1 MTTLLDDS
9 LQFVLE
15 VLNKVA
21 ESQGEPEQVYPFL
34 RANLNQL
41 DAQFL
46 QAFPSAVSI
55 VLENKSDDER
65 LYIAAVIVEFGNLI
79 QEFPLGNRLLNLEVA
94 IQAYQDS
101 LQVCTPSDFP
111 VYWAMTQ
118 NNLGNA
124 YRNRIEGERRQNLEL
139 AIQAYQDSL
148 QVYTPSDFPVYW
160 ARTQNNLGNAYPNRI
175 EGERRQNLE
184 LAIQAYQDSL
194 QVYTPSDFPV
204 DWARTQNN
212 LGLAYTDRIEGNR
225 LLNLELAIQAFQ
237 ASLQVRTPSDFPVDW
252 AMTQNNLGTAYANR
266 IEGERR
272 QNLELAIQAFQASLK
287 VRTPSDFPVDW
298 AMTQNNLGTAYAN
311 RIKGER
317 RQNLEL
323 AIQAFQ
329 ASLTVYTPSDFP
341 VDWAG
346 TLNNLGL
353 AYTDRIEGERR
364 QNLELAIQAF
374 QASLMVYTPSNFPV
388 HWAITQNNLGLAYT
402 DRIEGERQQNVELAI
417 QAFQASLKVRTPS
430 DFSVDWAMTQNNLGL
445 AYSHR
450 IEGERRQNLE
460 RAIQR
465 WQSALEIF
473 KPESMPLECLKTGRN
488 LGNLAI
494 KEGWWDLAIEG
505 YGAAIA
511 AVDQSRLWAT
521 TEERRQE
528 ILNESIGVYE
538 NMLQA
543 CVASGQLDLALQT
556 VERVRSKRLVELMA
570 SHDLYKDGNIPPQV
584 QQFLD
589 AIETNQKLIDQ
600 LRFDKPGTD
609 NRELAG
615 TRSWNRA
622 ATEAATEEIAALEAE
637 HQRLRGELSALDAVS
652 SGLLHISA
660 PDLNT
665 IQKTLLTNSDTALL
679 SFYTTAHDTH
689 IFIVRYNAIHLFTC
703 KGEGFESLQRWLID
717 QWVNPYAYTT
727 DNDKATWIAQMPVIL
742 QQLAQRLQLDRLI
755 EQDYLQNVK
764 ELILIPHLLL
774 HLIPFAALP
783 LTPKSDKI
791 QFLGDKFLLRY
802 APGCQVLQFCQQ
814 REPLQPTPHYGTA
827 ENASDNLPFAAIEGD
842 GIATLFKIPSE
853 RRLQGRDQVTVAAYR
868 SLLSQVQEI
877 VSCHHAQSRLDNPL
891 ASGLI
896 LGNGSITLGQ
906 LLSPGWRFPNL
917 GEVVLSACETG
928 LAMPKTFADELLTLG
943 TGFLCAGARTVL
955 SSLWSVN
962 DLASALLS
970 LRYHQYRSQGKNSVT
985 SLQLAQRDLRTMT
998 GSDLQVWCTSQAEL
1012 LDKRYRENRKQ
1023 LRSLPQNS
1031 AESLRLAQENQ
1042 WLETAIAHLVATK
1055 NPSGGF
1061 CQQPQPFEHPQ
1072 FWAAFKCEGL
1082 G

>member
-1 MTTLLDDS
+1 MSTS
-9 LQFVLE
+9 LEDLVQFVLD

-21 ESQGEPEQVYPFL
+21 DNLDNPAQVYPFL
-34 RANLNQL
+34 RANLHRL
-41 DAQFL
+41 DAQLL
-46 QAFPSAVSI
+46 QAFPSVASR

-65 LYIAAVIVEFGNLI
+65 LYIAAVIVTFGDLI
-79 QEFPLGNRLLNLEVA
+79 QQFPLGNRRQNLELA
-94 IQAYQDS
+94 IQAYQASLQVYTRSNFPVDWAGTQNNLGAAYSDRIEGERRQNLERAIQAYQASLQVKTRSDFPADWAITQMNLGNAYLKRIEGERRQNLELAIQAYQASLQVYTRSDFPVDWARTQNNLGNAYSNRIEGERRQNLELALQAYQDS
-101 LQVCTPSDFP
+101 LQVYTRSNFP
-111 VYWAMTQ
+111 VDWAGTQ
-118 NNLGNA
+118 NNLGAAYSDRIEGERRQNLERAIQAYQTSLQVRTRSDFPADWAITQMNLGNA
-124 YRNRIEGERRQNLEL
+124 YLKRIEGERRQNLELAIQAYQASLQVYTRSDFPVDWARTQNNLGAAYSNRIEGERRQNLEL

-148 QVYTPSDFPVYW
+148 QVYTRSNFPVDW
-160 ARTQNNLGNAYPNRI
+160 AGTQNNLGLAYSDRI

-184 LAIQAYQDSL
+184 LAIQAYQASL
-194 QVYTPSDFPV
+194 QVYTRRDFPV
-204 DWARTQNN
+204 N
-212 LGLAYTDRIEGNR
+212 
-225 LLNLELAIQAFQ
+225 
-237 ASLQVRTPSDFPVDW
+237 
-252 AMTQNNLGTAYANR
+252 
-266 IEGERR
+266 
-272 QNLELAIQAFQASLK
+272 
-287 VRTPSDFPVDW
+287 
-298 AMTQNNLGTAYAN
+298 
-311 RIKGER
+311 
-317 RQNLEL
+317 
-323 AIQAFQ
+323 
-329 ASLTVYTPSDFP
+329 
-341 VDWAG
+341 
-346 TLNNLGL
+346 
-353 AYTDRIEGERR
+353 
-364 QNLELAIQAF
+364 
-374 QASLMVYTPSNFPV
+374 
-388 HWAITQNNLGLAYT
+388 
-402 DRIEGERQQNVELAI
+402 
-417 QAFQASLKVRTPS
+417 
-430 DFSVDWAMTQNNLGL
+430 WAMTQNNLGL
-445 AYSHR
+445 AYSNR

-460 RAIQR
+460 RAIQAY
-465 WQSALEIF
+465 QSALEIHT
-473 KPESMPLECLKTGRN
+473 PAAMPLECLKTGQN
-488 LGNLAI
+488 LGDLAL
-494 KEGWWDLAIEG
+494 KEGWWSLAIEG
-505 YGAAIA
+505 YGSAIA
-511 AVDQSRLWAT
+511 AVEQSRLWAT

-528 ILNESIGVYE
+528 LLNEAMGVYE

-570 SHDLYKDGNIPPQV
+570 SHDLYKDGNVLPEV
-584 QQFLD
+584 QQLLEAFE
-589 AIETNQKLIDQ
+589 ANQKLIDQ
-600 LRFDKPGTD
+600 LRFKQSGTD

-622 ATEAATEEIAALEAE
+622 ATEADTEEIAALEVE
-637 HQRLRGELSALDAVS
+637 YQRLRGELSALDPVS
-652 SGLLHISA
+652 SGLLQISA

-665 IQKTLLTNSDTALL
+665 IQQTLLTNPDTALL

-689 IFIVRYNAIHLFTC
+689 IFIVQYNAIHLFTC
-703 KGEGFESLQRWLID
+703 KGEGIESLQRWLFN
-717 QWVNPYAYTT
+717 QWVTPYAT
-727 DNDKATWIAQMPVIL
+727 DKATWIAQMPAIL

-755 EQDYLQNVK
+755 EQDYLKNVK

-774 HLIPFAALP
+774 HLIPFTALP

-802 APGCQVLQFCQQ
+802 APGCQVLQFCQE

-827 ENASDNLPFAAIEGD
+827 ENASNNLPFAAIEGD

-868 SLLSQVQEI
+868 SLLSQVKEI

-970 LRYHQYRSQGKNSVT
+970 LRYHQYRSQGKNSVA

-998 GSDLQVWCTSQAEL
+998 GSDLQAWCTSQAEL

-1023 LRSLPQNS
+1023 LRSLPQNL

-1055 NPSGGF
+1055 NLSGGF